1 MGEGRASPPTVT
13 PNLKIGMMIGK
24 RKIVTKTTVREMG
37 VQDEDE
43 EQEEEEE
50 GEEEEKEEEEEEGEE
65 EEEAEEEELE
75 GEEIAVTETELTTV
89 MKEEEE
95 EEGGKRRRKRK
106 REEVRR
112 EMVGKMTPR
121 DRGGPGGGPRLGAP
135 RTSPLLQHQTT
146 PIQATRTNRDT
157 LQG

>member
-1 MGEGRASPPTVT
+1 MEEGKASPPAVT
-13 PNLKIGMMIGK
+13 PNLKTGLKMERGE
-24 RKIVTKTTVREMG
+24 IVTEMTVQEMG

-75 GEEIAVTETELTTV
+75 GEEIAVTGTELTTA

-95 EEGGKRRRKRK
+95 EEEGKRRRKRK

-121 DRGGPGGGPRLGAP
+121 NRGGPGGGPRLGAP
-135 RTSPLLQHQTT
+135 RTFPLLQHQTT
-146 PIQATRTNRDT
+146 PIQTTRTSRDT

>member
-1 MGEGRASPPTVT
+1 M
-13 PNLKIGMMIGK
+13 
-24 RKIVTKTTVREMG
+24 
-37 VQDEDE
+37 
-43 EQEEEEE
+43 
-50 GEEEEKEEEEEEGEE
+50 
-65 EEEAEEEELE
+65 
-75 GEEIAVTETELTTV
+75 TETELTTA

-95 EEGGKRRRKRK
+95 EEEGKRRRKRK

-112 EMVGKMTPR
+112 EMVERMTQK

-135 RTSPLLQHQTT
+135 RISPLPQHQTT

>member
-24 RKIVTKTTVREMG
+24 GKIVTKTTVREMG

-75 GEEIAVTETELTTV
+75 GEEIAVTGTELTTA

-95 EEGGKRRRKRK
+95 EEKEKRRRRRK
-106 REEVRR
+106 REEVRK
-112 EMVGKMTPR
+112 EMVERMTQK

-135 RTSPLLQHQTT
+135 KISPLPQQTT
-146 PIQATRTNRDT
+146 PIQTTRTSRDT